1 MILDK
6 IVKAVI
12 LLIFLISSFSARSTE
27 NDTLF
32 IYVSP
37 NGSDH
42 HPGTINA
49 PVQTFE
55 KSIKMVSCARIETPG
70 SPVVVYFRGGKYR
83 VKGTIV
89 VPSSCSGTEKAPV
102 IFKAYA
108 NEEPVFT
115 GGIRLLQW
123 EKVHDKGIRKI
134 VPEDSFPHIYVADLK
149 VNGITDFGDLLNE
162 FQRPDLYFNHVVQ
175 TIARWPNSGF
185 TKSGRAVGKTVIPP
199 AWNGASGTAEG
210 IFNYTDK
217 RIDKWANE
225 KDPRLFGYWFWD
237 WDNGYSKIEKFDVNS
252 RTIYLPEPYRGS
264 GYKHGFSFYGANLLC
279 ELDTIGE
286 YYIDR
291 ELGKLYWYAPVSV
304 NPNSEE
310 SELIYSDLTSEFM
323 LSVNDCE
330 YVSVNGLTFYETRG
344 NCMAIK
350 NGRNCTIENCRLE
363 RISGN
368 GINVINGRNHTIK
381 GNLLQQ
387 LGRGG
392 IDCRGGERKT
402 LTPANHRVEG
412 NIINNFSIFQRTYCG
427 AINLAGCGMIA
438 THNQVT
444 CAPSSAIG
452 VDGNDL
458 IYEYN
463 WIENVVQES
472 DDQGAVDTYFDL
484 SSRGIVF
491 RYNRWAKIQGGT
503 HCGTAAIRLD
513 DMVSGFKI
521 YGNIFDQ
528 CGYRM
533 FGAVQIHAGNENVI
547 EDNLFYQCPHAL
559 SLTPSEEGEWM
570 KNYNSGDMKRAIF
583 KKVDV
588 TSPLFQEKYPEL
600 KRLGEDIDLNVFRN
614 NLLVDTP
621 LKVLSTAGIKLLDS
635 NNPQVDSDGKSLG
648 YFCSPAIL
656 HSFNIQRIPVN
667 EMGCFHNRW
676 ADKCSYKISHL

>member
-1 MILDK
+1 MISNK
-6 IVKAVI
+6 ILKTIILFI
-12 LLIFLISSFSARSTE
+12 LLIFSFSVWSIE

-37 NGSDH
+37 NGNDH
-42 HPGTINA
+42 NQGTINA

-55 KSIKMVSCARIETPG
+55 KSIKMVSRARTETPD
-70 SPVVVYFRGGKYR
+70 SRVVVYFRGGKYT
-83 VKGTIV
+83 VKETIV

-102 IFKAYA
+102 VFKAYK

-115 GGIRLLQW
+115 GGIRLTQW
-123 EKVHDKGIRKI
+123 EKVHDKDIKKI
-134 VPEDSFPHIYVADLK
+134 VPEDSYPHIYVADLK
-149 VNGITDFGDLLNE
+149 ANGITDFGDLLKE
-162 FQRPDLYFNHVVQ
+162 YQRPDLYFNDVAQ
-175 TIARWPNSGF
+175 TIARWPNKGF
-185 TKSGRAVGKTVIPP
+185 TKSGKAVGKTVIPP
-199 AWNGASGTAEG
+199 RWNGASGTKEG
-210 IFNYTDK
+210 IFKYINK
-217 RIDKWANE
+217 RIDEWGKE

-237 WDNGYSKIEKFDVNS
+237 WDNGYSKIEKLDVDS
-252 RTIYLPEPYRGS
+252 STIYLLKPYCGF
-264 GYKHGFSFYGANLLC
+264 GYKHGFSFYGTNLLC

-291 ELGKLYWYAPVSV
+291 ELGRLYWYAPANV
-304 NPNSEE
+304 NPNGKEN
-310 SELIYSDLTSEFM
+310 ELIYSNLTSEFM

-330 YVSVNGLTFYETRG
+330 YVSIDGLTFYETRG
-344 NCMAIK
+344 NCITIK

-368 GINVINGRNHTIK
+368 GIIIINGRNHTVK
-381 GNLLQQ
+381 GNFLQQ

-392 IDCRGGERKT
+392 IYCSGGERKT

-427 AINLAGCGMIA
+427 AISLAGCGIIA
-438 THNQVT
+438 THNQIT

-452 VDGNDL
+452 VDGNDF
-458 IYEYN
+458 IFEYN

-491 RYNRWAKIQGGT
+491 RYNRWAKIQSGT

-513 DMVSGFKI
+513 DMMSGFKI
-521 YGNIFDQ
+521 YGNIFEL
-528 CGYRM
+528 CGNKM

-547 EDNLFYQCPHAL
+547 EDNLFYHCPHAL

-570 KNYNSGDMKRAIF
+570 KNYNSDDMKKAIF

-588 TSPLFQEKYPEL
+588 TTPLFQERYPEL

-635 NNPQVDSDGKSLG
+635 NNTQIDSGGKAVTH
-648 YFCSPAIL
+648 FCSPEVL
-656 HSFNIQRIPVN
+656 HSYNIQRIPIR

-676 ADKCSYKISHL
+676 ADKCSYKIESR